1 MIAELVCLL
10 YSLVRQWMTGN
21 LIITKKKKKIRIK
34 RGVVLQIGFENT
46 MERKFE
52 QWRSLKENFNLND
65 TEDENQKETIVYFG
79 NVIKKKKGKMVK

>member
-1 MIAELVCLL
+1 
-10 YSLVRQWMTGN
+10 MTGN

>member
-1 MIAELVCLL
+1 MS
-10 YSLVRQWMTGN
+10 SLFSSKTVNDGQSHN
-21 LIITKKKKKIRIK
+21 NQKKKKIRIK